1 MTTPRELLMENNPF
15 YTGTVGNPWDD
26 HQPDVAGV
34 NHSAFVA
41 VRGLIRQKAMS
52 PSQGYG
58 ALVLGEA
65 GAGKTHLLKRILAA
79 TRQDDTLA
87 SFAYVRPVLDVDAP
101 LRYLLREIVIN
112 LCKELNEQQTDTQ
125 LDRFVAEILYDFLC
139 NGQDPSMN
147 AKLLQRLEK
156 DRLHIFRARI
166 KPEKLTRAMD
176 KAIGFLC
183 GQNPDLDKTTLKVL
197 ARYRQQDL
205 RGLVIEWLK
214 GEILDEDD
222 AGLLG
227 VPSREDA
234 TDSARESEARKI
246 LITFGLLMERYR
258 LPMLVCFD
266 QLDCFHTEASIRALE
281 SMVQLLVND
290 VHAMLPIAFARPDSW
305 DTRFRGLLDTST
317 RERLESNRMRL
328 EGCSVEHAKEIVDRR
343 IRNLFGDDDGSTSS
357 WLWGMLEGRIKQGYS
372 PRQVIT
378 LANRTIFDPPS
389 SEPLVSGKV
398 KVDPADQQDAVD
410 VLAEAYRNE
419 VQQILSDFGGW
430 PADGKRL
437 RLALDTF
444 LEAHGLVRNLRRDRW
459 RLIDFSFVAQNGSGK
474 DLPCAVSI
482 NTARGH
488 GRTGAVL
495 RRCIAFLEANPSAR
509 CFYVTDERCVF
520 PDPPRW
526 PATNNLREDYKR
538 ANGQMVFLSRE
549 QAARWYALYSL
560 RIKIENGDLSMDTAG
575 NALQTIT
582 LDDLRRFVR
591 DKLNGDAFPPLLDLV
606 ERQGH
611 ESPPKRTPP
620 PPDPDRLLEAVKRC
634 LSASPMK
641 MAGVTH
647 LLNSLASKES
657 ITTSEADLLALI
669 GRHKAVFRRYENK
682 QGLTVGLV

>member
-26 HQPDVAGV
+26 QQPDVPGI
-34 NHSAFVA
+34 NCGAFVA
-41 VRGLIRQKAMS
+41 VRGLIRQKAKN

-87 SFAYVRPVLDVDAP
+87 SFAYVRPVLDVEAP

-112 LCKELNEQQTDTQ
+112 LCKELSEQQTDTQ

-147 AKLLQRLEK
+147 AKLLQRLEG

-183 GQNPDLDKTTLKVL
+183 SQNPDLDKTTLKVL

-214 GEILDEDD
+214 GEILDEED
-222 AGLLG
+222 ASLLG
-227 VPSREDA
+227 VPSRENA
-234 TDSARESEARKI
+234 TDSAREFEARKI

-266 QLDCFHTEASIRALE
+266 QLDCLHSEASIRALE
-281 SMVQLLVND
+281 NMVQLLVND

-317 RERLESNRMRL
+317 RERLESNRL
-328 EGCSVEHAKEIVDRR
+328 HLTGCSVDEAKEIVDQR
-343 IRNLFGDDDGSTSS
+343 IRNLFGDDDGSAST
-357 WLWGMLEGRIKQGYS
+357 WLWGMLEGRVKQGYS

-389 SEPLVSGKV
+389 PDQLVSGRV
-398 KVDPADQQDAVD
+398 RVDRTEQHDAVD

-419 VQQILSDFGGW
+419 VQQILSDFAGW

-444 LEAHGLVRNLRRDRW
+444 LEAHGSVHNLRRDRW

-474 DLPCAVSI
+474 DQPCAVSI
-482 NTARGH
+482 NTTRGH
-488 GRTGAVL
+488 SRTGAVL

-509 CFYVTDERCVF
+509 CFYVTDERCPF

-526 PATNNLREDYKR
+526 PATNELRADYKR
-538 ANGQMVFLSRE
+538 ASGRMLFLTRE

-560 RIKIENGDLSMDTAG
+560 QIKIENGDLSMDTAG
-575 NALQTIT
+575 NALRAIT
-582 LDDLRRFVR
+582 LEDLRRFVQ
-591 DKLNGDAFPPLLDLV
+591 DKLDGDAFPPLLDLF
-606 ERQGH
+606 ERQDP
-611 ESPPKRTPP
+611 EEPAKPATP
-620 PPDPDRLLEAVKRC
+620 PPDPDRVLEAVKRC

-641 MAGVTH
+641 MAGVSH
-647 LLNSLASKES
+647 LLGSLAAKES
-657 ITTSEADLLALI
+657 ITTTEADLLALI
-669 GRHKAVFRRYENK
+669 GRHKATFRRYENK